1 MYDIIIVGGGPAG
14 LTAAIYACRAAKQV
28 LIIEK
33 SAFGGQMTYSPRVEN
48 YPGVKS
54 ASGSEIADMMLEQ
67 ATSLGA
73 EVEVDTVTGIKLNPD
88 GTKTVAG
95 ESGEY
100 RGRAVIIAAGC
111 RHRRIGVEREED
123 FIGRGIS
130 YCAVCDGAFYAGSRV
145 AVIGGGNSA
154 LQSALMLSESCERV
168 TIIQNLKVLTGEE
181 KLAEQVRGRTN
192 VEIMYGYVVDSIIG
206 DEAFKGIY
214 LRDEQGGM
222 RELNVDGVFVSI
234 GLEPEN
240 EAFKDVAGLDE
251 EGYFDSDES
260 CTTKTPGV
268 FVAGDCRRKRIRQI
282 TTAVADGTVAALA
295 ACRYLDE

>member
-1 MYDIIIVGGGPAG
+1 
-14 LTAAIYACRAAKQV
+14 
-28 LIIEK
+28 
-33 SAFGGQMTYSPRVEN
+33 
-48 YPGVKS
+48 
-54 ASGSEIADMMLEQ
+54 
-67 ATSLGA
+67 
-73 EVEVDTVTGIKLNPD
+73 
-88 GTKTVAG
+88 
-95 ESGEY
+95 
-100 RGRAVIIAAGC
+100 
-111 RHRRIGVEREED
+111 
-123 FIGRGIS
+123 
-130 YCAVCDGAFYAGSRV
+130 
-145 AVIGGGNSA
+145 
-154 LQSALMLSESCERV
+154 
-168 TIIQNLKVLTGEE
+168 
-181 KLAEQVRGRTN
+181 
-192 VEIMYGYVVDSIIG
+192 MYGYVVDSIIG